1 MKNNTSIKLFV
12 ISFLAVG
19 LAIAWGVIFYLKVFP
34 KETFALDKDVFGDQ
48 TSAAPISSSHS
59 LVPLIS
65 NQWYT
70 SLSEHFPSYPL
81 YAMPLVFQTSA
92 QGLGF
97 SYPEVKQTK
106 NTISAPYS
114 EDFTVGFTKHF
125 EKTRLN
131 SVGDWTVN
139 ASLLTADNKALSF
152 TLGHGIPSVTMQ
164 ANNEPLQITY
174 KESPTVFV
182 DNKTVTEETIQTDAF
197 MVQIHNNY
205 YLYAFPK
212 KTTIHLKKNSI
223 STDETEKLFIGLLD
237 KKEHFDLFK
246 ENSAVEITDSLASPQ
261 LADSNISILYKLTA
275 QNGTPLLTLYPHQY
289 DLLPSQQTILGTYH
303 TLRGD
308 LRLIKTDNFTLSFP
322 RKTPNGSFSKLQK
335 DYPDLTE
342 QIKKDIKDVMKEPR
356 PAGKD
361 YFLGTWFGKISNLLL
376 LADAYDLDTERDQLL
391 QFVKP
396 IFVDS
401 LDSFAYD
408 REKTS
413 LIAQKPEFGNEEL
426 NDHHFHYG
434 YYIRTAAVIAD
445 LDLRFLPEVKP
456 KIDAMVKDIAMLD
469 RSSSEYPYIRNFDT
483 YEGHSWADGMSD
495 TPDGTNQESSS
506 ESINAWYSLY
516 LWGKITNDGNLQ
528 KNALYLYNMESES
541 IAYYWFNKN
550 NIYGNGYNHAIASI
564 VWGGKV
570 DFATWFSKEANM
582 IYGIQLLPITPASVY
597 LGDLPSFTKY
607 ESDLRA
613 SGGSETK
620 EWGDL
625 FTIWKSF
632 YAPKAALQMKD
643 KITKREANTPKSVFL
658 YMLYF
663 NEQEH
668 RELEETT
675 KPTSALQ

>member
-12 ISFLAVG
+12 ISFLAIG
-19 LAIAWGVIFYLKVFP
+19 LAVAWGVIFYLKIFP
-34 KETFALDKDVFGDQ
+34 KETLALDKEVFSAE
-48 TSAAPISSSHS
+48 TSTQNTSSSHS

-70 SLSEHFPSYPL
+70 SITEHFPSYPL
-81 YAMPLVFQTSA
+81 YAMPLAFQTSA

-97 SYPEVKQTK
+97 SYPDVKQTK
-106 NTISAPYS
+106 DTIAAPYN
-114 EDFTVGFTKHF
+114 EDFTIGFTKKF

-131 SVGDWTVN
+131 GVGDWTIN
-139 ASLLTADNKALSF
+139 ASLLTDDNKTLSF
-152 TLGHGIPSVTMQ
+152 TLGHGVPFTTIQADEPMQ
-164 ANNEPLQITY
+164 INF

-182 DNKTVTEETIQTDAF
+182 NNKPIPESTTQADSFMVMSHNHYYIFTLPQKVTIQ
-197 MVQIHNNY
+197 I
-205 YLYAFPK
+205 
-212 KTTIHLKKNSI
+212 KKNSI
-223 STDETEKLFIGLLD
+223 SIDQTEKLFVGLLD
-237 KKEHFDLFK
+237 KKENFDLFK
-246 ENSAVEITDSLASPQ
+246 ENSAVTITDSLASPQ
-261 LADSNISILYKLTA
+261 ITDTNLTVLYKLTA
-275 QNGTPLLTLYPHQY
+275 QNGTPLMTLYPHQY
-289 DLLPSQQTILGTYH
+289 DLLPSKQTILGTYH
-303 TLRGD
+303 TLRGE
-308 LRLIKTDNFTLSFP
+308 LKLVKTDNFTLSFP

-342 QIKKDIKDVMKEPR
+342 QIKKDIQQVMKEPK
-356 PAGKD
+356 PSGKD

-376 LADAYDLDTERDQLL
+376 LADTYGLDKEKDELL

-396 IFVDS
+396 IF
-401 LDSFAYD
+401 LDSIDKFAYD

-413 LIAQKPEFGNEEL
+413 LIAEKPEFGNEDL

-434 YYIRTAAVIAD
+434 YYIRTAAVISD

-469 RSSSEYPYIRNFDT
+469 RSASDYPYIRNFDT

-506 ESINAWYSLY
+506 EAINAWYSLY
-516 LWGKITNDGNLQ
+516 LWGKITNDANLQ
-528 KNALYLYNMESES
+528 KNALYLYNMESQS
-541 IAYYWFNKN
+541 IQYYWFNKN
-550 NIYGNGYNHAIASI
+550 NIYGNAYDHAIASI

-570 DFATWFSKEANM
+570 DFATWFSKETNM
-582 IYGIQLLPITPASVY
+582 IYGIQLLPITPASTY

-607 ESDLRA
+607 EADFRS

-632 YAPKAALQMKD
+632 YAPKAALQTKE

-658 YMLYF
+658 YMLYL
-663 NEQEH
+663 NEQEKQD
-668 RELEETT
+668 LDTETT
-675 KPTSALQ
+675 PTVSQ